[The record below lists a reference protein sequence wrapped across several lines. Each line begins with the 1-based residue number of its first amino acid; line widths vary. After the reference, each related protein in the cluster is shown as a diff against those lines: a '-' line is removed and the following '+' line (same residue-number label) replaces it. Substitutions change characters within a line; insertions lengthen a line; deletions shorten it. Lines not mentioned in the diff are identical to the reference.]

1 MRVDGALQLARAPVA
16 PSPGSLAAARWSSQA
31 ALLDGR
37 ASGLWSAAQYAEEV
51 ASPRAE
57 LLGVWS
63 GRELVALACTSA
75 VADETS
81 LLNLVVAPSL
91 RRRGLA
97 RALLCCSMWAAAR
110 RGHALYTLEVR
121 ESNAAATALYTR
133 CGLAQVGRRKGYYQ
147 RPREDA
153 LLFSL
158 ERVAERRDELERLA
172 DGLPPGGARELAA
185 IVWSRDRFR

>member
-1 MRVDGALQLARAPVA
+1 MRLTLARAPVA

-133 CGLAQVGRRKGYYQ
+133 CGLAQVGRRKGYYK
-147 RPREDA
+147 RPREDATASSCSPALFSATREDA
-153 LLFSL
+153 LLFSGARRGLEQPPSHL
-158 ERVAERRDELERLA
+158 ERVDLCA
-172 DGLPPGGARELAA
+172 
-185 IVWSRDRFR
+185 

>member
-1 MRVDGALQLARAPVA
+1 MRLDGALTLARAPVA

-133 CGLAQVGRRKGYYQ
+133 CGLAQVGRRKGYYK

-158 ERVAERRDELERLA
+158 ERDELERLA

>member
-1 MRVDGALQLARAPVA
+1 M
-16 PSPGSLAAARWSSQA
+16 
-31 ALLDGR
+31 
-37 ASGLWSAAQYAEEV
+37 
-51 ASPRAE
+51 
-57 LLGVWS
+57 
-63 GRELVALACTSA
+63 
-75 VADETS
+75 ADESS

-133 CGLAQVGRRKGYYQ
+133 CGLAQVGRRKGYYK

-153 LLFSL
+153 MLFSL
-158 ERVAERRDELERLA
+158 ERVNERRDELLDFGHYEMMRDPRQVLA
-172 DGLPPGGARELAA
+172 NIRKCVEGGGSLSL
-185 IVWSRDRFR
+185 IHI